1 MNAKRIWV
9 VARKELVDAFRDRRA
24 VNGLV
29 IGSLVGPV
37 LLAVILN
44 LQVRRQTVTE
54 VRVPVT
60 GGQYAPLLV
69 DWLRQQPDVTV
80 VDGPKDL
87 ETAQAVVR
95 DGDEDFVLA
104 IPEDYGKKF
113 ADMRPAQ
120 VQIVRDSTNNS
131 SSGPR
136 ERLRRLIGQYS
147 AEIGGLRLVARG
159 VSPSVASA
167 VPVADLE
174 ISTAQQRAARVLSML
189 PMMVLLAA
197 FTAALQISSDST
209 AGERERGALESLL
222 LNPVPRIELVTGKW
236 LAAAIFAVIGMVA
249 TLGLMVGAFAMVPFA
264 DTGVRFSFTVAQVL
278 QWLAVVLP
286 AGLLAPA
293 IEVYLASF
301 ARTFKEAQQYMGF
314 VIMVP
319 MLGLMGSMAFPDM
332 TGLWLAPVPIF
343 GQFELAKAI
352 LAGESPAAIWYVL
365 STLSLVACTAAL
377 IGLTARLFS
386 SEKTHHRPI
395 ALGTYTEDRRMR
407 EINSVQRRL
416 EWVQPGALKM
426 YYELRSD
433 NELIATW
440 VSEAYWARSRPRR
453 VRTDAGHSSASD
465 SSRRE
470 RRFALADRTQRSR
483 HLKQHLERRRRPDA
497 CRRPRVLGNHQR
509 LANTTGNPDRCR
521 GSSSSSS
528 DWRLLAKLRHCR
540 RHPKSDSKCRNCL
553 GWHCLRG
560 TSSS

>member
-1 MNAKRIWV
+1 MNAKRTWV

-24 VNGLV
+24 VIGLV

-44 LQVRRQTVTE
+44 LQVRRQAATE

-87 ETAQAVVR
+87 EAAQAVVR

-136 ERLRRLIGQYS
+136 ERLRRLIGRYS

-222 LNPVPRIELVTGKW
+222 LNPVPRIELITGKW

-301 ARTFKEAQQYMGF
+301 ARTYKEAQQYMGY

-319 MLGLMGSMAFPDM
+319 MLGLMGSMAFPEV

-365 STLSLVACTAAL
+365 STLSLIACTAVL
-377 IGLTARLFS
+377 VGLTARLFS
-386 SEKTHHRPI
+386 SEKIIIGR
-395 ALGTYTEDRRMR
+395 
-407 EINSVQRRL
+407 
-416 EWVQPGALKM
+416 
-426 YYELRSD
+426 
-433 NELIATW
+433 
-440 VSEAYWARSRPRR
+440 
-453 VRTDAGHSSASD
+453 
-465 SSRRE
+465 
-470 RRFALADRTQRSR
+470 
-483 HLKQHLERRRRPDA
+483 
-497 CRRPRVLGNHQR
+497 
-509 LANTTGNPDRCR
+509 
-521 GSSSSSS
+521 
-528 DWRLLAKLRHCR
+528 
-540 RHPKSDSKCRNCL
+540 
-553 GWHCLRG
+553 
-560 TSSS
+560 

>member
-1 MNAKRIWV
+1 MNAKRTWV

-24 VNGLV
+24 VNALV

-37 LLAVILN
+37 LLAVIFN
-44 LQVRRQTVTE
+44 LQVRRETVAE

-87 ETAQAVVR
+87 EAAQVVVR

-104 IPEDYGKKF
+104 IPEDYVKKF
-113 ADMRPAQ
+113 AGMRPAE

-131 SSGPR
+131 SSGSR

-174 ISTAQQRAARVLSML
+174 ISTGQQRAARVLAML
-189 PMMVLLAA
+189 PMIVLLAA
-197 FTAALQISSDST
+197 FTTAIQISSDST

-249 TLGLMVGAFAMVPFA
+249 TLGLMVAAFAMVPFA

-278 QWLAVVLP
+278 LWLAVVLP

-319 MLGLMGSMAFPDM
+319 MLGLMGSLAFPDM
-332 TGLWLAPVPIF
+332 TGLWLSPVPIL

-352 LAGESPAAIWYVL
+352 LSGESPAAIWYVV
-365 STLSLVACTAAL
+365 STLSLIGCTAAL
-377 IGLTARLFS
+377 IVLTARLFS
-386 SEKTHHRPI
+386 SENVI
-395 ALGTYTEDRRMR
+395 
-407 EINSVQRRL
+407 I
-416 EWVQPGALKM
+416 
-426 YYELRSD
+426 
-433 NELIATW
+433 
-440 VSEAYWARSRPRR
+440 SR
-453 VRTDAGHSSASD
+453 
-465 SSRRE
+465 
-470 RRFALADRTQRSR
+470 
-483 HLKQHLERRRRPDA
+483 
-497 CRRPRVLGNHQR
+497 
-509 LANTTGNPDRCR
+509 
-521 GSSSSSS
+521 
-528 DWRLLAKLRHCR
+528 
-540 RHPKSDSKCRNCL
+540 
-553 GWHCLRG
+553 
-560 TSSS
+560 